1 MEATQVA
8 ISLSHK
14 RLSEPELQVSQPELQ
29 VVRLEGGQ
37 SNISCRVRVVAGLA
51 LALTSGAI
59 AQNVHQ
65 APQYE
70 GKFELA
76 AAPVNAARS
85 LPSPQIQDVNQTI
98 PVSALNSDQ
107 IQVLKSPML
116 VEPIVERLKA
126 QIPNLDYAAV
136 KESLQIT
143 ANDPQHLEVSYRDAN
158 PQTVHLVL
166 EQLAKAYVEYSQQ
179 CQSDRCRGIA
189 FIETQIPQVQQQ
201 VQQRRTEIE
210 QLYRQNGIKNL
221 DAQMGLVT
229 ARTTEVAK
237 QKAEV
242 NGKILQANQQYTE
255 LQSRM
260 ALQPNEAIAA
270 NILSQNPRYQGLLS
284 QLQVVDQ
291 KLAIEFKQLDV
302 RNPRLEALNAQH
314 QTLLSQLNQEARQAL
329 QRYLSNPG
337 ANLQNPIFQDKASL
351 NLLQQSVVTVNYLQV
366 LKTTQQRL
374 VQMEG
379 VLKQQRSQ
387 LTKVLYQYAQL
398 RQELDAKTQSLQQY
412 IDQLKALKAQSSQQT
427 ALKITSP
434 PEMLEDSTGKITSIE
449 ADDQNYA
456 GAIAALGI
464 LLGVGAI
471 VGPNLVGSVAKRV
484 GLQKVRQVTG

>member
-8 ISLSHK
+8 ISLSRKHP
-14 RLSEPELQVSQPELQ
+14 SEPELQVSEPEPQ
-29 VVRLEGGQ
+29 VVRLEGRQ
-37 SNISCRVRVVAGLA
+37 SNISCRVRVVAGVA
-51 LALTSGAI
+51 LAVTSGAI
-59 AQNVHQ
+59 AQTIHQ

-76 AAPVNAARS
+76 AASVNTARS

-98 PVSALNSDQ
+98 PVSVRSDQ
-107 IQVLKSPML
+107 IRVLESPML
-116 VEPIVERLKA
+116 IEPVVERLKA
-126 QIPNLDYAAV
+126 QIPDLDYAAV

-143 ANDPQHLEVSYRDAN
+143 ANDHQHLEVHYRDAN

-166 EQLAKAYVEYSQQ
+166 EQLAQAYVEYSQQ
-179 CQSDRCRGIA
+179 CQSDRCRGID

-201 VQQRRTEIE
+201 VQQLRTEIE
-210 QLYRQNGIKNL
+210 QLYRQNGLKDL
-221 DAQMGLVT
+221 DVQMGLVT
-229 ARTTEVAK
+229 ARTTEVAR

-260 ALQPNEAIAA
+260 SLRSNDAIAA
-270 NILSQNPRYQGLLS
+270 TILSQNPRYQTLLN
-284 QLQVVDQ
+284 QLQTVDQ
-291 KLAIEFKQLDV
+291 KLAIEFKQLDIS
-302 RNPRLEALNAQH
+302 NPGLEALNAQH
-314 QTLLSQLNQEARQAL
+314 QTLLSQLNQEAQQAL

-337 ANLQNPIFQDKASL
+337 ANLQNPIFHDKTYL

-387 LTKVLYQYAQL
+387 LTKVLYQYGQL
-398 RQELDAKTQSLQQY
+398 RQELEAKTQSLQQY
-412 IDQLKALKAQSSQQT
+412 IDQLKVLKAQSPQQT
-427 ALKITSP
+427 ALQISSP

-449 ADDQNYA
+449 ADDQTYA
-456 GAIAALGI
+456 DAIAALGI

-471 VGPNLVGSVAKRV
+471 VGPDVVGRVIKRV
-484 GLQKVRQVTG
+484 GLQKVRHVTG

>member
-1 MEATQVA
+1 MEATQAA

-14 RLSEPELQVSQPELQ
+14 HPSEPELQVSEPEQQ
-29 VVRLEGGQ
+29 VVRLEGGRP
-37 SNISCRVRVVAGLA
+37 NIAFRVRVVAGVA
-51 LALTSGAI
+51 LAVTSGAI
-59 AQNVHQ
+59 AQTIHQ

-76 AAPVNAARS
+76 IAPVNAARS
-85 LPSPQIQDVNQTI
+85 LPSPQIQDVNQPI
-98 PVSALNSDQ
+98 PVAVRSDQ
-107 IQVLKSPML
+107 IRVLESPML
-116 VEPIVERLKA
+116 IDPVIERLKA
-126 QIPNLDYAAV
+126 QISDLDDAAV

-166 EQLAKAYVEYSQQ
+166 EQLAKAYVDYSQQ
-179 CQSDRCRGIA
+179 CQSDRCHGIS

-201 VQQRRTEIE
+201 VQQLRAEIE
-210 QLYRQNGIKNL
+210 QLYRQNGVKNL
-221 DAQMGLVT
+221 NVQMGLVT

-242 NGKILQANQQYTE
+242 SGKILQANQQYTE

-260 ALQPNEAIAA
+260 ALQPNQAIAA
-270 NILSQNPRYQGLLS
+270 TILSQNPRYQKLLS

-291 KLAIEFKQLDV
+291 TLAIEFKQLDV
-302 RNPRLEALNAQH
+302 RNPRLEALNVQH
-314 QTLLSQLNQEARQAL
+314 QTLLLQLNQEAQQAL

-337 ANLQNPIFQDKASL
+337 ANLQNPIFHDKASL

-387 LTKVLYQYAQL
+387 LTKILYQYAHL
-398 RQELDAKTQSLQQY
+398 RQQLEAKTQSLQQY
-412 IDQLKALKAQSSQQT
+412 LDQLKALKAQSPQQT
-427 ALKITSP
+427 ALQITSP

-456 GAIAALGI
+456 DAIAALGV
-464 LLGVGAI
+464 LLGVGVV
-471 VGPNLVGSVAKRV
+471 VGPNFVESVAKRV